1 MKQISKS
8 LEETEVLATKFL
20 RKLQLLAD
28 EEKAT
33 TLLLKG
39 DLGAGKTAFTKL
51 LGKHLGV
58 REEVTSPTFLIM
70 KEYKTWNPFFDT
82 LIHVDAYRVED
93 PKELEVIKFK
103 EIFSKPKTL
112 VVIEWPEKI
121 GNISFDTFTVDFSFV
136 DEHTREINFPF
147 EI

>member
-51 LGKHLGV
+51 LAKHLGV
-58 REEVTSPTFLIM
+58 KDEVTSPTFVIM
-70 KEYKTWNPFFDT
+70 KKYQTWNPFFES
-82 LIHVDAYRVED
+82 LVHVDAYRIED
-93 PKELEVIKFK
+93 QKELEVIKFK
-103 EIFSKPKTL
+103 EVFEKPKAL

-121 GNISFDTFTVDFSFV
+121 GKTPEDAFVVDFSFL
-136 DEHTREINFPF
+136 DDTTREIVFPF